1 MNKTP
6 DLSQPNAVN
15 IAYIVGTV
23 FAVITCVTVGLSPC
37 ARDYV
42 ENRIRRARAFA
53 NERQR
58 SLEVG
63 AIANRATQAGGGQ
76 RNIDLATVIAGVN
89 SPGNANEVRIMIPV
103 TNHENLEPSLQPVI
117 VDLSANPNPGPSSAN
132 ITAQLGISGAR
143 I

>member
-1 MNKTP
+1 M
-6 DLSQPNAVN
+6 A
-15 IAYIVGTV
+15 
-23 FAVITCVTVGLSPC
+23 VGLLPC

-42 ENRIRRARAFA
+42 ENRIRRARAVA

-76 RNIDLATVIAGVN
+76 RNIDLAPVIAGVN
-89 SPGNANEVRIMIPV
+89 SPGNANGVIITIPV

-117 VDLSANPNPGPSSAN
+117 VDLSAN

>member
-6 DLSQPNAVN
+6 DLSEPNAVN
-15 IAYIVGTV
+15 IAYIAGAV
-23 FAVITCVTVGLSPC
+23 FTVITCVAVGLSPY
-37 ARDYV
+37 AMNYV
-42 ENRIRRARAFA
+42 MDRRRARAAA

-58 SLEVG
+58 SLGPRV
-63 AIANRATQAGGGQ
+63 
-76 RNIDLATVIAGVN
+76 
-89 SPGNANEVRIMIPV
+89 NANNTTQTDIELGGSPQATEVVSSPSVADEVITTIPV
-103 TNHENLEPSLQPVI
+103 TNRENPVPSLQPVI